1 MRFFGQKDLVPLNLQ
16 RSRLT
21 GSVTASTILSPQ
33 TFLPDRDFSAHF
45 FLPSRIA
52 INPTPATEAN
62 LDHHTCRADDDLR
75 RCTLLNETLDRGQGD
90 NGNLTL
96 GPAENKGLKFGK
108 NNGFQ
113 SALQR
118 RVEEFFRTTG
128 KRQRDCWQ
136 MYLKS
141 AILFST
147 FAVAYILLVFFAQ
160 TWWQAFPLAVLLSLV
175 TAGIGF
181 NVQHDAGHQAYSRHH
196 WINKLMSMALDVIGG
211 SSHVWHWKHAVLHHT
226 YVNITDHDTDID
238 VGIFGRLSPH
248 QKRYAFHRWQ
258 HFYLWPL
265 YGLLA
270 IKWHM
275 VSDFRAIIRGRV
287 GQYRIP
293 LPKGWDLVVFLFG
306 KISFFALAFVI
317 PLLYH
322 SWWVVLG
329 FYLAVAVVLGMV
341 MSVVFQLAH
350 AVEQAEFPLPESDT
364 GRMENAWAVHQV
376 ETTVN
381 FARRSSIA
389 AWLLGG
395 LNFQIE
401 HHLFP
406 RICHVHYPA
415 ISKLVEATCREY
427 GVRYTEHR
435 TVWAGLASH
444 FRWLRRMG
452 MATSAE

>member
-1 MRFFGQKDLVPLNLQ
+1 
-16 RSRLT
+16 
-21 GSVTASTILSPQ
+21 
-33 TFLPDRDFSAHF
+33 
-45 FLPSRIA
+45 
-52 INPTPATEAN
+52 
-62 LDHHTCRADDDLR
+62 
-75 RCTLLNETLDRGQGD
+75 
-90 NGNLTL
+90 
-96 GPAENKGLKFGK
+96 
-108 NNGFQ
+108 
-113 SALQR
+113 
-118 RVEEFFRTTG
+118 
-128 KRQRDCWQ
+128 

-141 AILFST
+141 AILFAT
-147 FAVAYILLVFFAQ
+147 FAASYVLLVFFAQ
-160 TWWQAFPLAVLLSLV
+160 TWWQALPLAVLLSLV

-181 NVQHDAGHQAYSRHH
+181 NVQHDAGHQAYSRYL
-196 WINKLMSMALDVIGG
+196 WINKLMSMTLDVIGG

-226 YVNITDHDTDID
+226 YVNIADHDTDID
-238 VGIFGRLSPH
+238 VGVFGRLSPH

-270 IKWHM
+270 IKWHL

-287 GQYRIP
+287 GHHRIP
-293 LPKGWDLVVFLFG
+293 MPTGWNLVVFLFG

-322 SWWVVLG
+322 SVCVVLG
-329 FYLAVAVVLGMV
+329 FYVAVAVVLGIV
-341 MSVVFQLAH
+341 LSVVFQLAH
-350 AVEQAEFPLPESDT
+350 AVEQAEFPLPEPET
-364 GRMENAWAVHQV
+364 GRIENAWAIHQV

-381 FARRSSIA
+381 FARRSSILS
-389 AWLLGG
+389 WLLGG

-415 ISKLVEATCREY
+415 ISKLVEATCHEY

-435 TVWAGLASH
+435 TFWAGLASH

-452 MATSAE
+452 MASSTE